1 MIKTDKPISPWSS
14 GNVSKHEFLAWNPV
28 KGNPVKGKKK
38 LKKGRDKSNLVY
50 SKDFTYYKYHK
61 IKEPGKRSFTSKRN
75 NSIEVIDIFD
85 FFCDDAK
92 EIKLIMKI
100 RKKTSKKEKLWF
112 INYI

>member
-1 MIKTDKPISPWSS
+1 MES
-14 GNVSKHEFLAWNPV
+14 V

-61 IKEPGKRSFTSKRN
+61 IKEPGKRCFTSKRN

-100 RKKTSKKEKLWF
+100 KKKTSKKEKL
-112 INYI
+112 